1 MEPLQQ
7 KAHFLRRATG
17 GATLEELKS
26 NASPLDLLREWLGNP
41 PPVAV
46 PQLAGLSDPKDPKMK
61 GERTGELLAWLANQI
76 ISAPNPLHERI
87 VNFWRDHFVI
97 SVRKTN
103 NPFELADYERRL
115 RTYALGDFQEL
126 LWQITTSPA
135 MLNYLDGRQNRKGN
149 INENYSREVMELF
162 TIGRGNYTETDVQE
176 GARALT
182 GWTVQT
188 DNQAGTTTAQF
199 VPSRHDNTNK
209 TFLGRTG
216 KFKTEDIVAILA
228 NHTQTG
234 RNLAAKLWS
243 TFVYPNPER
252 EIIDRLSTIYR
263 DSNRSIGKLVEAIF
277 TSPEFYSDRAYL
289 SQIRTPQEFMVAS
302 LRQLQVQ
309 ANPQRVL
316 GALRSMGQSLYNPPT
331 VKGWA
336 ADPGWLTA
344 PSLLS
349 RLNLARQITLSK
361 GDAAGFKFDR
371 QNFTKDDLVFLLVDN
386 NPQVAIGANN
396 LSVSEFAAFLLSTPL
411 YQLA

>member
-76 ISAPNPLHERI
+76 ISSPNPLHERI

-162 TIGRGNYTETDVQE
+162 TIGRGN
-176 GARALT
+176 
-182 GWTVQT
+182 
-188 DNQAGTTTAQF
+188 
-199 VPSRHDNTNK
+199 
-209 TFLGRTG
+209 
-216 KFKTEDIVAILA
+216 
-228 NHTQTG
+228 
-234 RNLAAKLWS
+234 
-243 TFVYPNPER
+243 
-252 EIIDRLSTIYR
+252 
-263 DSNRSIGKLVEAIF
+263 
-277 TSPEFYSDRAYL
+277 
-289 SQIRTPQEFMVAS
+289 
-302 LRQLQVQ
+302 
-309 ANPQRVL
+309 
-316 GALRSMGQSLYNPPT
+316 
-331 VKGWA
+331 
-336 ADPGWLTA
+336 
-344 PSLLS
+344 
-349 RLNLARQITLSK
+349 
-361 GDAAGFKFDR
+361 
-371 QNFTKDDLVFLLVDN
+371 
-386 NPQVAIGANN
+386 
-396 LSVSEFAAFLLSTPL
+396 
-411 YQLA
+411 

>member
-1 MEPLQQ
+1 
-7 KAHFLRRATG
+7 
-17 GATLEELKS
+17 
-26 NASPLDLLREWLGNP
+26 
-41 PPVAV
+41 
-46 PQLAGLSDPKDPKMK
+46 
-61 GERTGELLAWLANQI
+61 
-76 ISAPNPLHERI
+76 
-87 VNFWRDHFVI
+87 
-97 SVRKTN
+97 
-103 NPFELADYERRL
+103 
-115 RTYALGDFQEL
+115 
-126 LWQITTSPA
+126 
-135 MLNYLDGRQNRKGN
+135 
-149 INENYSREVMELF
+149 
-162 TIGRGNYTETDVQE
+162 VQE

-216 KFKTEDIVAILA
+216 NFKTEDIVAILA
-228 NHTQTG
+228 NHPQTG

-252 EIIDRLSTIYR
+252 EIIDRLSAIYR

-316 GALRSMGQSLYNPPT
+316 GALRSMGQSLYNPST

-336 ADPGWLTA
+336 TDPGWLTA
-344 PSLLS
+344 PPFSLASTSPDKLPFPREM
-349 RLNLARQITLSK
+349 RLGSSS
-361 GDAAGFKFDR
+361 
-371 QNFTKDDLVFLLVDN
+371 
-386 NPQVAIGANN
+386 IGRI
-396 LSVSEFAAFLLSTPL
+396 LPRMIWFSS
-411 YQLA
+411 